1 MNVVL
6 PFLLIGLLLT
16 GSFVSQVSFASSDL
30 ITENKNPQKK
40 NKDIQEFSSGAVLSS
55 SSTTRVCH
63 IPPGN
68 PTNSHLII
76 VGTSSLT
83 AHLNHGDT
91 KGSCLA
97 NISISEF
104 LSANVETEN
113 KTLADAL
120 DLMNSIVSQTTHDS
134 SVGPAVSQ
142 AANLHKLFAHEDKEI
157 KKDFQ
162 KAFLQFVKD
171 VKKQI
176 GKGNGP
182 ETQQTLNELGKAAIK
197 VRSDIKNEEREDE
210 IKEKIDKAI
219 DLKNEKIKLQEIKN
233 KISMLQI
240 NHDADNEEFQDL
252 LDKEQKLF
260 TKVLI
265 SEAKA
270 NGEKLTKEKINE
282 INNKVDEVKEKN
294 NKSNSNSQSDSN
306 DGHGPDKSKS
316 GGSDKSKSGGSDKSK
331 SGGSDK
337 KSNGKSKGKN
347 K

>member
-1 MNVVL
+1 VNSVL

-16 GSFVSQVSFASSDL
+16 SSFVSQVGFASSDS
-30 ITENKNPQKK
+30 IIEKKNLQKK
-40 NKDIQEFSSGAVLSS
+40 NKDIQEFSSGAVLSY
-55 SSTTRVCH
+55 SSTTRICH

-68 PTNSHLII
+68 PANSHLII

-83 AHLNHGDT
+83 AHLKHGDT
-91 KGSCLA
+91 IGSCLA
-97 NISISEF
+97 NTSVSEF
-104 LSANVETEN
+104 LSASVETEN
-113 KTLADAL
+113 KTLTEAL
-120 DLMNSIVSQTTHDS
+120 NFMNDIVAKATPDS

-157 KKDFQ
+157 KKEFQ
-162 KAFLQFVKD
+162 KAFLQFVRD
-171 VKKQI
+171 VKMQI

-197 VRSDIKNEEREDE
+197 VKSDIKNEERENE
-210 IKEKIDKAI
+210 IKQNIEQAI
-219 DLKNEKIKLQEIKN
+219 NLKNEKTKLQEIRN

-240 NHDADNEEFQDL
+240 NHDTDNEKFQDL
-252 LDKEQKLF
+252 LDNEQKLF

-282 INNKVDEVKEKN
+282 IKNKTDEVKEKN
-294 NKSNSNSQSDSN
+294 NKANSNSQSDSN
-306 DGHGPDKSKS
+306 NDH
-316 GGSDKSKSGGSDKSK
+316 GSDKSKGNGSDKSK
-331 SGGSDK
+331 NNGSDK

>member
-1 MNVVL
+1 VNNVL

-16 GSFVSQVSFASSDL
+16 SSFVSQVGFASSDF
-30 ITENKNPQKK
+30 ITENKNSQKK

-55 SSTTRVCH
+55 SSTTKVCH

-68 PTNSHLII
+68 PTNSHLIV

-91 KGSCLA
+91 KGSCLG

-104 LSANVETEN
+104 LSASVETEN
-113 KTLADAL
+113 KTLTEAL
-120 DLMNSIVSQTTHDS
+120 NFMNNIVAQTTSDS

-142 AANLHKLFAHEDKEI
+142 AANLHKLFAHEDKGI
-157 KKDFQ
+157 KKEFQ

-171 VKKQI
+171 VKMQI

-182 ETQQTLNELGKAAIK
+182 EAQQTLNELGKAAIK
-197 VRSDIKNEEREDE
+197 VKSDIKNEERKNE
-210 IKEKIDKAI
+210 IKQKIDQAI
-219 DLKNEKIKLQEIKN
+219 NLKNEKTKLQEIRN
-233 KISMLQI
+233 EISMLKI
-240 NHDADNEEFQDL
+240 NYDTDNEEFQDL
-252 LDKEQKLF
+252 LDKEQKHL

-282 INNKVDEVKEKN
+282 INNKADEVKEKN

-306 DGHGPDKSKS
+306 NGHGPDKSKNN
-316 GGSDKSKSGGSDKSK
+316 GSEKSKSN
-331 SGGSDK
+331 GSDK
-337 KSNGKSKGKN
+337 KSNGKSKGKS